1 MTELWVITGFVFAA
15 VLFGVEAA
23 YWLVVRRRQ
32 VDRRISRRLEVS
44 RALRDAAGPA
54 DALRGGHGL
63 LDDYA
68 HPVVQSLNDFLMQ
81 TGLKPD
87 KKVVLLA
94 ALALSVLL
102 FFGWSLALGSSLTAL
117 VAAIVSALLLL
128 FLFFRT
134 VRQRRI
140 ARFAELLPDTID
152 VIVRAVRVG
161 YPLPHALELVA
172 REMPDPVGSEFKT
185 ASDEIAFGQD
195 VRTAVENL
203 HRRVGQEDLL
213 FLVVAINVQYQT
225 GGSLAEILSR
235 LSRLIRER
243 ARLRLKIS
251 ALSAEGRV
259 SALVLSLM
267 PFILFGGI
275 SLISPGYF
283 GEIRN
288 HPLVEPALIYGAIS
302 LFIGNVIMYRMVNFK
317 F

>member
-15 VLFGVEAA
+15 VLFGVEAV
-23 YWLVVRRRQ
+23 YWLVFRSRQ
-32 VDRRISRRLEVS
+32 INNTINRRLEVS
-44 RALRDAAGPA
+44 RALLHPA
-54 DALRGGHGL
+54 EPSNALRGEQGL
-63 LDDYA
+63 WDYE
-68 HPVVQSLNDFLMQ
+68 HPALLTLHEFLLQ
-81 TGLKPD
+81 TGLRPD
-87 KKVVLLA
+87 KNVLL
-94 ALALSVLL
+94 LCVFALSVLL
-102 FFGWSLALGSSLTAL
+102 FFGWAL
-117 VAAIVSALLLL
+117 VLGYGLMAIATAVLSAFMLL

-140 ARFAELLPDTID
+140 ARFAELLPDSID

-161 YPLPHALELVA
+161 YPLPLALDLVA
-172 REMPDPVGSEFKT
+172 GEMPNPVGAEFRA
-185 ASDEIAFGQD
+185 ASDEIVFGQD

-203 HRRVGQEDLL
+203 YRRVGQEDLL

-225 GGSLAEILSR
+225 GGNLAEILSR
-235 LSRLIRER
+235 LSRLIRQR

-283 GEIRN
+283 GEVRN
-288 HPLVEPALIYGAIS
+288 HPLVAPALISAALS
-302 LFIGNVIMYRMVNFK
+302 LLIGNVIMYRMVNFK